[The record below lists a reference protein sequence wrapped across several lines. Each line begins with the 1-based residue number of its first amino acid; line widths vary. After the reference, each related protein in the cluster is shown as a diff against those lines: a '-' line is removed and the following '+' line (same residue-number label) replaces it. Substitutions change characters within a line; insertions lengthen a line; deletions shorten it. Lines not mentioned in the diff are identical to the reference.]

1 MEIQNLIACLEMIAP
16 LSLQEDYDNSGLLI
30 GNKNKAIEKAL
41 IALDITEETLSEA
54 IENQCGLIISHHP
67 LIFKGIKKLT
77 GKNMVERIVIRAIQ
91 NDIAIYAI
99 HTNLDNVQQGVNAML
114 GDKLGLTDLKILS
127 SKDSGLKKLVTFC
140 PTEHVEIVRDAIF
153 KAGAGHIGKYDCC
166 SYTVSGEGSFRA
178 LEGTNPFVGKQG
190 EIHFEKEIR
199 IETIVP
205 SHVLSQVVT
214 AMTNAHPYEEVA
226 YDIYQLD
233 NKDTSTGAGMIGVLQ
248 QEMTAKEFLQKVKK
262 TLGSPAI
269 RHSYLVEKPV
279 KKVAICGGSG
289 SFLIDEAYRAGADIF
304 ITGDLKYHDFFEYK
318 NEMTVAD
325 AGHFETE
332 QFTKELLYS
341 ILNKKF
347 PTFALQISEINSN
360 PISFL

>member
-99 HTNLDNVQQGVNAML
+99 HTNLDNVQRGVNAML

-140 PTEHVEIVRDAIF
+140 PTEHVETVRDAIF

-178 LEGTNPFVGKQG
+178 LEGANPFVGKQG

-248 QEMTAKEFLQKVKK
+248 HEMTAKEFLQKVKE

-269 RHSYLVEKPV
+269 RHSYLVEKLV